1 MVAAPADPR
10 CGAAGR
16 PCTAARCSPRA
27 ASAAMAILAAA
38 VAVGWFLPLFGISLL
53 AFLVFDAVAGGV
65 KRKRAA
71 GRT

>member
-1 MVAAPADPR
+1 
-10 CGAAGR
+10 
-16 PCTAARCSPRA
+16 
-27 ASAAMAILAAA
+27 MAILAAA